1 MIVAVGLAAIMA
13 LATLAVMRVSVM
25 EQRSTGNDIRARE
38 VQEAAEA
45 GLNYALAWAKN
56 NTISASIT
64 CVPGASVTG
73 CPPLATLAG
82 SSSTSGEQ
90 YNYTLT
96 FTKGTNFIRVVS
108 KAQGITD
115 TSVTATAETY
125 LKQILKSLFDENA
138 KMPPPWVLAGCVT
151 PPTGNPSM
159 YLSGTG
165 GTAILNG
172 RTCPGQQGHMDLQA

>member
-108 KAQGITD
+108 MAQGITD
-115 TSVTATAETY
+115 SSITATTETY
-125 LKQILKSLFDENA
+125 LKQIRISKQVVQWKQKHLMSYRVINI
-138 KMPPPWVLAGCVT
+138 
-151 PPTGNPSM
+151 
-159 YLSGTG
+159 
-165 GTAILNG
+165 AIP
-172 RTCPGQQGHMDLQA
+172 RKP